1 MNKTQFLCA
10 TGALST
16 LFCAE
21 AQAYVDPGSGA
32 AIITAVLGAIGAIG
46 YTFRKYYYKIKNG
59 FQKRNGNKPRLRLII
74 VFALTALSI
83 GLPRLPAFIILQT
96 AI

>member
-1 MNKTQFLCA
+1 MSRAIMRIIFMNKTQFLCA

-46 YTFRKYYYKIKNG
+46 YTFRKYYYKIKKW
-59 FQKRNGNKPRLRLII
+59 FSKKERE
-74 VFALTALSI
+74 
-83 GLPRLPAFIILQT
+83 
-96 AI
+96 